1 MLSYLVLL
9 LQLFAFDLA
18 RKIEGE
24 RVREEEG
31 ESEREE
37 EGKRKNKR
45 EREGESEGR
54 KDCWKTLENL
64 IKINL
69 PMPQL

>member
-1 MLSYLVLL
+1 M
-9 LQLFAFDLA
+9 
-18 RKIEGE
+18 
-24 RVREEEG
+24 REKRR
-31 ESEREE
+31 ERE
-37 EGKRKNKR
+37 RIR

>member
-1 MLSYLVLL
+1 MEVAIKRQQTVLSYLVLL

-45 EREGESEGR
+45 EREKVRAG
-54 KDCWKTLENL
+54 
-64 IKINL
+64 KIVGKHWRI
-69 PMPQL
+69 